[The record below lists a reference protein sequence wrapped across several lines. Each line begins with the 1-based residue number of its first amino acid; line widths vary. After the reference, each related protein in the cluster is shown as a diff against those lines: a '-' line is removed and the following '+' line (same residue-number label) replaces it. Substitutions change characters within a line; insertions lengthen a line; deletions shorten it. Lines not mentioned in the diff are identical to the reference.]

1 MYKSSESDDN
11 SKVKKSKKVKK
22 DKMKS
27 ESIVNDSKSK
37 KKSRKYKESPICRSV
52 DEDVQLIGQNTNRM
66 GFYPQ
71 PNGPFRYPDNVNKMG
86 GVYNGIDMY

>member
-27 ESIVNDSKSK
+27 ESIVTDFKSK
-37 KKSRKYKESPICRSV
+37 KKSRKYKESPFSRSV
-52 DEDVQLIGQNTNRM
+52 DEDVQLLGSNTNRM

-71 PNGPFRYPDNVNKMG
+71 PNGPFRYPDNVNKM
-86 GVYNGIDMY
+86 

>member
-11 SKVKKSKKVKK
+11 TKVKKSKKVKK

-27 ESIVNDSKSK
+27 ESIVTDSKSK
-37 KKSRKYKESPICRSV
+37 KKSRKYKESPISRSV
-52 DEDVQLIGQNTNRM
+52 DEDVHLLGQNTNRM

-71 PNGPFRYPDNVNKMG
+71 PNVPFRYPDNVNKMG